1 MRVRQIPFNRKC
13 WVGFSSILVSTSLVN
28 GLLSTP
34 LMGGSAQAQLNRYC
48 QLSQSIIN
56 QKERL
61 RQAAFQ
67 GDEPARREYE
77 ELVKRHSARLHN
89 CRSRTWPNQQAI
101 WVRLYPCDL
110 QSGLLEALMDRIV
123 NLGYNQVYVE
133 VFYSGQVLLP
143 KADNPTVW
151 PSVVQA
157 QGYDGRDLL
166 AEAIAKGQQRGLQ
179 VYAWLFT
186 LNFGYSYGRRSDR
199 QQTLARNGYGQDTLT
214 YSLSGASSNSE
225 EAFVDPY
232 NPQALQDF
240 QQMVQAIVQRRPDGV
255 LFDYIRYPRGN
266 GSASVAS
273 QVGDLWIYGNAA
285 QQALF
290 RRALNN
296 KGLELIRRF
305 LMRGYLIEADVE
317 EVEQLYPTEGE
328 PLWQG
333 RTLSPISI
341 DPIPVA
347 QRRLL
352 LQNELWRLSVAHA
365 VQGVIDFL
373 DRAAQPVQQRGI
385 TTGAVFF
392 PGGNE
397 SVGQNGYDSRLQHW
411 NRFPTWMTW
420 HPMVYAVCGHTQC
433 IVEEVRRVL
442 NQIGASAEQQVKPV
456 IAGVWGRSIR
466 NRPALES
473 QMRSIQQTAPQI
485 NAISHFSLS
494 WQEPDFD
501 RVRKFCQL
509 Q

>member
-1 MRVRQIPFNRKC
+1 MR
-13 WVGFSSILVSTSLVN
+13 FSSILASASLVN
-28 GLLSTP
+28 GLLSTL
-34 LMGGSAQAQLNRYC
+34 LMGGAAQAQINRYC
-48 QLSQSIIN
+48 QLSQSVIN

-61 RQAAFQ
+61 RQATFE
-67 GDEPARREYE
+67 GDQPARREYE
-77 ELVKRHSARLHN
+77 ELVKQHAAQLRN
-89 CRSRTWPNQQAI
+89 CRSGAWPNQQAI

-133 VFYSGQVLLP
+133 VFYSGRVLLP

-157 QGYDGRDLL
+157 QGYSDRDLL
-166 AEAIAKGQQRGLQ
+166 AEAIDKGRQRGLK

-186 LNFGYSYGRRSDR
+186 LNFGYSYGQHPDRR
-199 QQTLARNGYGQDTLT
+199 QALAKNGYGQDTLT
-214 YSLSGASSNSE
+214 YAVSGASSNRE

-240 QQMVQAIVQRRPDGV
+240 QRMVQAIVQRRPDGV
-255 LFDYIRYPRGN
+255 LFDYVRYPRGN

-273 QVGDLWIYGNAA
+273 RVGDLWIYGNAA

-296 KGLELIRRF
+296 RGLELIRRF
-305 LMRGYLIEADVE
+305 LSRGYLVEADIE
-317 EVEQLYPTEGE
+317 EVSLLYPTEGE

-333 RTLSPISI
+333 RTPPPASV
-341 DPIPVA
+341 DPMPLA
-347 QRRLL
+347 QSRLL

-373 DRAAQPVQQRGI
+373 GRVAQPVQQQGI
-385 TTGAVFF
+385 SAGAVFF

-397 SVGQNGYDSRLQHW
+397 SVGQHGYDSRLQHW

-420 HPMVYAVCGHTQC
+420 HPMVYAMCGHSRC
-433 IVEEVRRVL
+433 IVEEVRQVL
-442 NQIGASAEQQVKPV
+442 DQAGSSQAEQVNPGL
-456 IAGVWGRSIR
+456 AGVWGRSVR

-473 QMRSIQQTAPQI
+473 QMRSIQQTAPQL

-494 WQEPDFD
+494 WQEPEFD
-501 RVRKFCQL
+501 HVRKFCQL

>member
-1 MRVRQIPFNRKC
+1 MRVRRLPFNRKC
-13 WVGFSSILVSTSLVN
+13 WLRFSSILASTSLVN
-28 GLLSTP
+28 GLLSVSP
-34 LMGGSAQAQLNRYC
+34 IGGAAQAQLNRYC
-48 QLSQSIIN
+48 QLSQSAIN

-61 RQAAFQ
+61 RQATFQ
-67 GDEPARREYE
+67 GDESARREYE
-77 ELVKRHSARLHN
+77 ELVKRHSAQLRN
-89 CRSRTWPNQQAI
+89 CRSGAWPNQQAI

-110 QSGLLEALMDRIV
+110 QSGLLEALLDRVV

-133 VFYSGQVLLP
+133 VFYSGRVLLP
-143 KADNPTVW
+143 KSDNPTVW

-157 QGYDGRDLL
+157 QSYGDRDLL
-166 AEAIAKGQQRGLQ
+166 AEAIAKGRQRGLE

-186 LNFGYSYGRRSDR
+186 LNFGYTYGQRSDR
-199 QQTLARNGYGQDTLT
+199 RSALARNGYGQDTLD
-214 YSLSGASSNSE
+214 YSVNGASSNRE

-240 QQMVQAIVQRRPDGV
+240 QRMAQAIIQRRPDGV
-255 LFDYIRYPRGN
+255 LFDYVRYPRGN

-273 QVGDLWIYGNAA
+273 HVGDLWIYGNAA

-305 LMRGYLIEADVE
+305 LMRGYLIEADIE
-317 EVEQLYPTEGE
+317 EVGRLYPNEGE

-333 RTLSPISI
+333 RTPPPVSVE
-341 DPIPVA
+341 PIPLA
-347 QRRLL
+347 QSRLR
-352 LQNELWRLSVAHA
+352 LQDELWRLSVAHA

-373 DRAAQPVQQRGI
+373 DRVAQPVRRQGI
-385 TTGAVFF
+385 AVGAVFF

-397 SVGQNGYDSRLQHW
+397 SVGRNGYDSRLQHW
-411 NRFPTWMTW
+411 NRFPGWMAW
-420 HPMVYAVCGHTQC
+420 HPMVYAMCGHSQC

-442 NQIGASAEQQVKPV
+442 DQAGASSGKQVKPV
-456 IAGVWGRSIR
+456 LAGVWGQSIR

-494 WQEPDFD
+494 WQEPEFD